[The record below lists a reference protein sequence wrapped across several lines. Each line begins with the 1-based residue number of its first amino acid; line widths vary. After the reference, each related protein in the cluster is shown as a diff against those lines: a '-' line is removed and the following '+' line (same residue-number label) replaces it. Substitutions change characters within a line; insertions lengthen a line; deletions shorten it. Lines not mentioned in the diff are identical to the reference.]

1 MQRIEFRLST
11 LKSNT
16 SQSLFLFTSSG
27 DLIPGTSVTI
37 FATPNWCG
45 SATQL
50 YVVQRRGFRTMMD
63 HPKRL
68 NCMKTSRRAPTAML
82 LLLLALPAAP
92 AQTLG
97 GRPAAQPEVVPLESD
112 ACPVVYGGDKIA
124 FDWNPV
130 FDPEWA
136 VTGVNLARLQFAR
149 LDEDGVHLQAARSLY
164 TLGGRSS
171 RAIVT
176 ALANGFYHVELT
188 VKSGRATKPG
198 VYRLV
203 RAGMNARVE
212 QDYNGPAPQMTRSP
226 VESRFCITLQR
237 AQ

>member
-1 MQRIEFRLST
+1 MI
-11 LKSNT
+11 
-16 SQSLFLFTSSG
+16 
-27 DLIPGTSVTI
+27 
-37 FATPNWCG
+37 
-45 SATQL
+45 
-50 YVVQRRGFRTMMD
+50 D

-68 NCMKTSRRAPTAML
+68 NCMKTSRIARSVAFHGFSLLRAGFASSHRVTQGLNRSQFRVRPGAGFRRAPAALL
-82 LLLLALPAAP
+82 LLLLALPAVP
-92 AQTLG
+92 AQTPG
-97 GRPAAQPEVVPLESD
+97 DKPATQPKVVPLQSD
-112 ACPVVYGGDKIA
+112 TCPVVYGGDKIA

-136 VTGVNLARLQFAR
+136 VTGINLARLQFAR
-149 LDEDGVHLQAARSLY
+149 MDEDGVHQTARSLY

-176 ALANGFYHVELT
+176 TLGNGFYHVELT
-188 VKSGRATKPG
+188 VQSGRAIKPG

-203 RAGMNARVE
+203 KASMNARVE
-212 QDYNGPAPQMTRSP
+212 EDYNGPAPQMTRSP

>member
-1 MQRIEFRLST
+1 
-11 LKSNT
+11 
-16 SQSLFLFTSSG
+16 
-27 DLIPGTSVTI
+27 
-37 FATPNWCG
+37 
-45 SATQL
+45 
-50 YVVQRRGFRTMMD
+50 MMD
-63 HPKRL
+63 HPTRL
-68 NCMKTSRRAPTAML
+68 ACLEASRVRPRAGIRRVPAALL
-82 LLLLALPAAP
+82 LLLLALPAVP

-97 GRPAAQPEVVPLESD
+97 DKPATQPKVVPLQSD
-112 ACPVVYGGDKIA
+112 NCPVVYGGDKIA

-136 VTGVNLARLQFAR
+136 VTGINLARLQFAR
-149 LDEDGVHLQAARSLY
+149 LDDDGVHLQATRSLY

-171 RAIVT
+171 RALVT

-188 VKSGRATKPG
+188 VRSGRATKPG

-203 RAGMNARVE
+203 KARMNARVE
-212 QDYNGPAPQMTRSP
+212 EDYNGPAPQMTRSP